1 MFRQI
6 KSLMAQSATYG
17 MGDVLTKAVAFLLI
31 PVYTR
36 FLSPADYGIVGVA
49 SSIAAVLG
57 ILYPLGLQ
65 SAAMRFYYDA
75 RDETSRRD
83 LMGTMAVA
91 ALIIGLAL
99 TLLLAATPLGPAL
112 FGAVVK
118 DIPFRPYV
126 TTLLWTACFA
136 NISVIPLVIF
146 RVREMP
152 RPYVAFTVGGFL
164 LSTAAILYFVVA
176 RQEGA
181 LGNLR
186 GGLIAAAVMA
196 LPYLVVTF
204 RQSNLAFRQR
214 WFSAGLAYGLPL
226 VPHLLAH
233 WALTLS
239 DRSILNQMVSL
250 GQVGIYTLGY
260 QVSVVLAVVSQAL
273 NTAWMPF
280 FYRLAGQGNAQPRLS
295 RFFTYYLG
303 IMIFAALGLALL
315 GGDIIRIIASP
326 EYHDAARLVPVI
338 TLACLA
344 QAFYYPAAFALFYQ
358 RKTQYLP
365 LLTGLAAALNIAL
378 NIALIPSLGI
388 HAAAWNKV
396 AAYIVLAAITFIVGQ
411 RIYSIPW
418 EYHRITTLLAMAGGV
433 FAVSA
438 FLIEPLGLWA
448 RVGIRIGLFAAFPLL
463 LWLARFPEAEERSQ
477 VVRLLSRIRRREE

>member
-1 MFRQI
+1 LFRQL

-17 MGDVLTKAVAFLLI
+17 LGDVLTKSVAFLLI
-31 PVYTR
+31 PVYTH

-75 RDETSRRD
+75 RDEAYRRD

-91 ALIIGLAL
+91 VLLFGLAL
-99 TLLLAATPLGPAL
+99 TLLLTATPLGPAL
-112 FGAVVK
+112 FGALVK

-126 TTLLWTACFA
+126 TTLLWTALFA
-136 NISVIPLVIF
+136 NAAVIPLVIF
-146 RVREMP
+146 RVREKP
-152 RPYVAFTVGGFL
+152 RPYVAFTAGGFL

-176 RQEGA
+176 RREGA

-186 GGLIAAAVMA
+186 GALIAAAVVA
-196 LPYLVVTF
+196 LPYLFVTF
-204 RQSNLAFRQR
+204 RQARLTFRWR
-214 WFSAGLAYGLPL
+214 WFTAGLAYGLPL

-239 DRSILNQMVSL
+239 DRSILNQFVSL
-250 GQVGIYTLGY
+250 DQLGIYTLGY
-260 QVSVVLAVVSQAL
+260 QVSIVLALVSQAL

-280 FYRLAGQGNAQPRLS
+280 FYRLAGQGNARPRLS

-303 IMIFAALGLALL
+303 IMVFTALGLSLL
-315 GGDIIRIIASP
+315 GGDIIRIVAGP
-326 EYHDAARLVPVI
+326 EYHEAARLVPVI

-358 RKTQYLP
+358 RKTRYLP
-365 LLTGLAAALNIAL
+365 FLTGFAAAMNIGLNV
-378 NIALIPSLGI
+378 ALIPAWGI
-388 HAAAWNKV
+388 DAAAWSKV
-396 AAYIVLAAITFIVGQ
+396 AAYAALAAITFGAGQ

-418 EYHRITTLLAMAGGV
+418 EYRRIAILLAVAGGV

-463 LWLARFPEAEERSQ
+463 LWLARFPAAEERSQ
-477 VVRLLSRIRRREE
+477 AARLLSRIRRKEG